1 MLARSLLYGRT
12 IMKKTSLLSVF
23 AFGAALTGC
32 AASLPGDGDD
42 DGGGGGGG
50 GDDAPTVPLTA
61 EGRYSLT
68 SDFDVATN
76 MPGTAGQVVNTFID
90 ATDSPDDPSRWIL
103 DQLVKQLP
111 DGQVKNAVAGAVPL
125 VAGYLNDKLL
135 EVAPNFVVK
144 FRDIGNK
151 FGQAAHHF
159 GTIET
164 LDVPASG
171 PGSTTVNGV
180 QFTVDQVELAFM
192 FKDYNLPDVAVPNV
206 DVQVDQTGK
215 LTIGEHKV
223 PLSYGKVMRI
233 ALDEVVIP
241 LVDPTAVTLNDVL
254 LHLINCQKVGQYVYE
269 KVGIG
274 SAGTFQA
281 ACTAGINAGSQ
292 ALYGAIT
299 KVDSSALE
307 FGIQGLAKGVD
318 KNKDGRID
326 VIQTGAWSG
335 TLSYSGTG
343 APLSRGNFIGA
354 RL

>member
-1 MLARSLLYGRT
+1 
-12 IMKKTSLLSVF
+12 MKKTSLLSVL
-23 AFGAALTGC
+23 ALGAALTGC
-32 AASLPGDGDD
+32 AASVPGEGDD
-42 DGGGGGGG
+42 DGGGSGGG
-50 GDDAPTVPLTA
+50 GDETPTVPLTA
-61 EGRYSLT
+61 EGRYTIT

-90 ATDSPDDPSRWIL
+90 ATDSPDDPSHWIL

-111 DGQVKNAVAGAVPL
+111 DGQVKNAVQGAVPL

-144 FRDIGNK
+144 FRDMGNK

-180 QFTVDQVELAFM
+180 QFTVDNLELAFM
-192 FKDYNLPDVAVPNV
+192 FKDYNLPDIAVPNV
-206 DVQVDQTGK
+206 DVAVDQTGRF
-215 LTIGEHKV
+215 TIGDHKV
-223 PLSYGKVMRI
+223 ALSYGKVMRI

-241 LVDPTAVTLNDVL
+241 LVDPTAVTLNDVM

-307 FGIQGLAKGVD
+307 FGIQGLARGVD
-318 KNKDGRID
+318 KNKDGHID

-335 TLSYSGTG
+335 MLNYSGTG
-343 APLSRGNFIGA
+343 APLSRGNFIGT

>member
-1 MLARSLLYGRT
+1 
-12 IMKKTSLLSVF
+12 MKTTSLLSVL
-23 AFGAALTGC
+23 ALGAALTGC
-32 AASLPGDGDD
+32 AASMPDAGGDDGGGD
-42 DGGGGGGG
+42 DGGGG
-50 GDDAPTVPLTA
+50 DDVPTVPLTA
-61 EGRYSLT
+61 EGRYVLT

-76 MPGTAGQVVNTFID
+76 MPGTAGTVVNTFID
-90 ATDSPDDPSRWIL
+90 ATDSPDDPSHWII

-111 DGQVKNAVAGAVPL
+111 DGSVKNAVQSSVPL
-125 VAGYLNDKLL
+125 VAGYLNDRLL
-135 EVAPNFVVK
+135 SVAPDFVTK
-144 FRDIGNK
+144 FRDLGNK

-180 QFTVDQVELAFM
+180 QFTVDGLELAFM

-206 DVQVDQTGK
+206 DVQVDQTGR
-215 LTIGEHKV
+215 LTIGDHKV
-223 PLSYGKVMRI
+223 ALSYGKVMRI

-241 LVDPTAVTLNDVL
+241 LVDPTAVTLNDVM

-318 KNKDGRID
+318 KNHDGKID
-326 VIQTGAWSG
+326 TIQTGAWSG
-335 TLSYSGTG
+335 TLNYSGTG
-343 APLSRGNFIGA
+343 APLSRGNFIGS
-354 RL
+354 RQ